1 MELDDLKHGLRIGIS
16 IQVIADFIQREAD
29 EVRQKAD
36 ELGILPDRKRLP
48 DGLQLAKPNHAGRA
62 TDILI
67 INRAPD

>member
-36 ELGILPDRKRLP
+36 ELGILPDRKRP
-48 DGLQLAKPNHAGRA
+48 P
-62 TDILI
+62 
-67 INRAPD
+67 